1 MLAVLAAG
9 ITNAHGHVHLCFD
22 GEKPPAAVYLAASS
36 DDHDLHEPGST
47 TCSGDV
53 DVDLQTQ
60 SLAKTVK
67 HDLSAIEAP
76 VVWTLAVQGPTAS
89 VLPTF
94 APAPPSRVPLYSHP
108 PLRAPPR

>member
-1 MLAVLAAG
+1 MFAVLTAG

-22 GEKPPAAVYLAASS
+22 GEKPAAAVFLADSG
-36 DDHDLHEPGST
+36 DDLHELGST
-47 TCSGDV
+47 TCDGDV

-67 HDLSAIEAP
+67 HDLIAIEAP
-76 VVWTLAVQGPTAS
+76 VAWTLAVQGPTAS

-94 APAPPSRVPLYSHP
+94 TPAPPFRVPLYTHP

>member
-22 GEKPPAAVYLAASS
+22 GEKPPAAVYLADSG
-36 DDHDLHEPGST
+36 DDLHEPDST

-53 DVDLQTQ
+53 DVDLQTH

-76 VVWTLAVQGPTAS
+76 VLWTLAVHAPTAS
-89 VLPTF
+89 VLPAF
-94 APAPPSRVPLYSHP
+94 APAPPFRVPLYSHP